1 MCADHFDPKEM
12 FGHHGMSSRHHG
24 MRPGW
29 FGFGPA
35 RRGDMQPSIL
45 QALLDGPK
53 HGYEIMRILEEKTRG
68 MWRPS
73 PGSIYPTLQMLE
85 ERDLITGQDQTGKR
99 IFTLTDKGLAEAEKA
114 PAPESWEAMHDKLAD
129 KLELRKLMF
138 ESMFALK
145 QIAWRGNEKD
155 LEQVKK
161 ILPDTRNQLTCLV
174 GNETVSE
181 TDQPKKKS
189 K

>member
-1 MCADHFDPKEM
+1 MCADQWEGKGM
-12 FGHHGMSSRHHG
+12 FGHQGMFWKHHA

-45 QALLDGPK
+45 QVLLDGPK
-53 HGYEIMRILEEKTRG
+53 HGYEIMRTLEEKTRG

-85 ERDLITGQDQTGKR
+85 ERDLIIGQDQAGKR
-99 IFTLTDKGLAEAEKA
+99 VFTLTDKGRVEAEKT

-145 QIAWRGNEKD
+145 QIAWNGNKDELEK
-155 LEQVKK
+155 VKA
-161 ILPDTRNQLTCLV
+161 ILIQTRDQLVKLTEKTVQKNKDT
-174 GNETVSE
+174 
-181 TDQPKKKS
+181 K
-189 K
+189 